1 MFSYFTA
8 TIVLIF
14 LGYAVIYPLLL
25 WITPLNK
32 IDSGFYRF
40 NMGLCCIIGALGII
54 WFHFISKNFESEIY
68 LWIWLLLMLSVTAIN
83 WYSETINNYIISIIS
98 VLGCI
103 VLAQILPNILPSLDL
118 SSALIA
124 ILMNSMI
131 TAAVF
136 FSMILGHWYLNVVS
150 LPIRLFKHSIIV
162 LSLFL
167 SIRIIWHGIYFFMT
181 NYVDNYGIN
190 YNLWSFIFQ
199 FDGFLLG
206 IAFLIGN
213 VFPIILNLLIWRTL
227 KLQATQSATGLV
239 YVSVVSIL
247 FSDLI
252 LKYYLL
258 EYGFII

>member
-54 WFHFISKNFESEIY
+54 GFHFISINFISEIY
-68 LWIWLLLMLSVTAIN
+68 LLIWLLLMLFVTAIN

-103 VLAQILPNILPSLDL
+103 VLAQILPNILPSLDI

-124 ILMNSMI
+124 ILMN
-131 TAAVF
+131 
-136 FSMILGHWYLNVVS
+136 
-150 LPIRLFKHSIIV
+150 
-162 LSLFL
+162 
-167 SIRIIWHGIYFFMT
+167 
-181 NYVDNYGIN
+181 
-190 YNLWSFIFQ
+190 
-199 FDGFLLG
+199 
-206 IAFLIGN
+206 
-213 VFPIILNLLIWRTL
+213 
-227 KLQATQSATGLV
+227 
-239 YVSVVSIL
+239 
-247 FSDLI
+247 
-252 LKYYLL
+252 
-258 EYGFII
+258 